1 MARWLRWAS
10 EGTGKD
16 YGRQERIKGGQERIK
31 GRQERIK
38 GGQERIK
45 GGQEKFKVGGK
56 GLMCEEVSVKHSR
69 QSV

>member
-16 YGRQERIKGGQERIK
+16 Y

>member
-16 YGRQERIKGGQERIK
+16 YGR
-31 GRQERIK
+31 
-38 GGQERIK
+38 QERIK